1 MVKGR
6 LSAFV
11 PEARAIAADARAQF
25 GGLTPD
31 QLNWKPGPDHWSVA
45 QCLDHLVRIDAAY
58 WPVFQQI
65 EAGTYRT
72 ALARRIPGLA
82 GLFGR
87 FVLKAVEP
95 QSAKAYRTA
104 KHVQPA
110 KGDIDVGILSRFERH
125 QQELI
130 DHMEKLD
137 ACDADDVVVPSPV
150 FGLASYSV
158 YDALRI
164 IVAHERRHLAQA
176 RRVTETPGF
185 PQSSR

>member
-1 MVKGR
+1 MKGR
-6 LSAFV
+6 LSRFV
-11 PEARAIAADARAQF
+11 PEARSISSDARAQF
-25 GGLTPD
+25 GALTPE
-31 QLNWKPGPDHWSVA
+31 QLNWKPSADRWSVA
-45 QCLDHLVRIDAAY
+45 QCLDHLVRIDGAY

-72 ALARRIPGLA
+72 SLARRIPGLP

-95 QSAKAYRTA
+95 QSPKPYKTA
-104 KHVQPA
+104 KHVEPA
-110 KGDIDVGILSRFERH
+110 KGDIDVGILTRFERH

-130 DHMEKLD
+130 GHMEKLD
-137 ACDADDVVVPSPV
+137 EREAEDVVIPSPV

-164 IVAHERRHLAQA
+164 IIAHERRHLAQA

-185 PQSSR
+185 PQPSR